1 MVSASPTLLS
11 AVVTF
16 YITAHWQSHAY
27 SVFPTTIA
35 RSALC
40 KTPPYRSSFSL
51 NESSENI
58 HGEINSVLD
67 RPTEQ
72 LINPLLNGD
81 IGKGTIELVD
91 VPPASFTIETKATG
105 PAKSLVTTLTIH
117 LGAKGHPEP
126 LIIESGKIGRQA
138 SGAVT
143 LSRGQTILYATAS
156 RDKDAKD
163 NIDFAPLSVEHQ
175 ERFSSAGLTSGSYN
189 RRDGRPAEHEVLT
202 CRLIDRPLRPM
213 IHPRWRH
220 ETQILS
226 WVLSYDGERSC
237 DPLAVIASAAALWIS
252 DVPISK
258 PVAAVMVGYID
269 GLFVINPTTKQME
282 KSRLNL
288 TVAGTKDAVLM
299 IEGSADFL
307 PEDLM
312 IDAVAF
318 GHSTV
323 KIICEAL
330 EAFGNVVGKPKHL
343 ESLIPIPEGLSAA
356 VEAAIGPKID
366 DLYNIQGGKESF
378 AAAMSKLSTEVN
390 HSFGE
395 IYPNNKSEV
404 KEAFK
409 DLLIRKM
416 FVKAKMTGTRC
427 DGRAFNEIRAI
438 DIETGILPR
447 VHGSALFTRG
457 QTQALATVTLGD
469 SGMKQKIDRLD
480 GMEQKRFYL
489 QYNFPPSSVGET
501 GRVGAPG
508 RREVGHG
515 NLAERYLMHYLLLST
530 FTSANKPCLRLFAIF
545 IEHF

>member
-1 MVSASPTLLS
+1 MVSGFTTVWSTVVIFLLS
-11 AVVTF
+11 FHV
-16 YITAHWQSHAY
+16 QSFAF
-27 SVFPTTIA
+27 SVF
-35 RSALC
+35 RSKNLQSTLC
-40 KTPPYRSSFSL
+40 RSTQSFKSSFSL
-51 NESSENI
+51 YETSE
-58 HGEINSVLD
+58 HVQSEINGGEPSNQQNISLD
-67 RPTEQ
+67 NPE
-72 LINPLLNGD
+72 IN
-81 IGKGTIELVD
+81 GKHEDSTIELVE
-91 VPPASFTIETKATG
+91 VPPASFSIETKATG
-105 PAKSLVTTLTIH
+105 PAQSHVTTLTIH
-117 LGAKGHPEP
+117 LGARGHPEP
-126 LIIESGKIGRQA
+126 IIIESGKIGRQA

-143 LSRGQTILYATAS
+143 LTRGQTILYATAS
-156 RDKDAKD
+156 RDKDTKD

-252 DVPISK
+252 DIPLTK
-258 PVAAVMVGYID
+258 PVAAVSVGYIN
-269 GLFVINPTTKQME
+269 GQFVVNPTNQQME
-282 KSRLNL
+282 KSRLDL

-307 PEDLM
+307 SEALM
-312 IDAVAF
+312 IEAVAV

-323 KIICEAL
+323 KVICEAL
-330 EAFGNVVGKPKHL
+330 EAFGHVVGKPKHL
-343 ESLIPIPEGLSAA
+343 ESLVPVPPGLPEA
-356 VEAAIGPKID
+356 VESVIGSKID
-366 DLYNIQGGKESF
+366 ELYNIQGGKEDF
-378 AAAMSKLSTEVN
+378 AAAMSKLSNEVN
-390 HSFGE
+390 HSFQE

-416 FVKAKMTGTRC
+416 FLKAKSTGTRY

-438 DIETGILPR
+438 DVETSILPR

-469 SGMKQKIDRLD
+469 SGMKQKIDKLD
-480 GMEQKRFYL
+480 GIEQKRFYL

-515 NLAERYLMHYLLLST
+515 NLAER
-530 FTSANKPCLRLFAIF
+530 
-545 IEHF
+545 